1 MPANLP
7 PQYLEAE
14 KRYRVAKTIPERV
27 RALEEMLAIIPK
39 HKGTE
44 KLQGDLKRRISK
56 LKAETQ
62 KKGPGRRIYGLHVE
76 KEGAGQVVLV
86 GPPNTGKSTLLDR
99 LTNALPEVADYP
111 FTTRKPLPGMMEF
124 ENIKIQLVDLPAIS
138 PEYTE
143 PWVLNIIRNADLV
156 LLIIDLSG
164 EDPLEQIETV
174 KGELEKVKV
183 HLVDETGGQGGGG
196 WVSKNTLIIGNKSD
210 DTRASDNLEILRELY
225 GERYPII
232 DISALKRINLEEL
245 KRRVYEYLHILRVY
259 TKPPGKEPSFNEPV
273 VLRKG
278 ATVLDLAASIHKDFA
293 QKLKFAK
300 IWGTGKYEGQ
310 KVQRDHI
317 IQDGDVIE
325 LHI

>member
-14 KRYRVAKTIPERV
+14 KRYRLAKTIPDRL

-62 KKGPGRRIYGLHVE
+62 KKGPGRRGYSLHVD

-164 EDPLEQIETV
+164 EDLMEQIETV
-174 KGELEKVKV
+174 KGELEKGKV
-183 HLVDETGGQGGGG
+183 QLVGEPGGHGEGG
-196 WVSKNTLIIGNKSD
+196 WVLKKTLIIGNKSD
-210 DTRASDNLEILRELY
+210 DTRAADNLEVLRELY
-225 GERYPII
+225 GEGYPII
-232 DISALKRINLEEL
+232 NISALKRISLEEL
-245 KRRVYEYLHILRVY
+245 KRRVYENLQILRVY
-259 TKPPGKEPSFNEPV
+259 AKPPGKEPSFNEPV
-273 VLRKG
+273 VLPKG
-278 ATVLDLAASIHKDFA
+278 ATVLDMAASIHKDFV
-293 QKLKFAK
+293 QKLKFAR
-300 IWGTGKYEGQ
+300 IWGKGKYEGQ